1 MADRLL
7 VTGALG
13 YLGGRLCLH
22 LHEVGHDLRLVTRRP
37 PETRPRWSADMAV
50 VRAEG
55 DDDAAL
61 DALCRGRDTVLHLSA
76 TNEIAA
82 AADPAQALVDTS
94 LSTLRLVRAAERQG
108 VRRFVYMSTAHV
120 YGAPLAGRI
129 DEATLPRPVHP
140 YAITHRAAEDF
151 VLAARDKM
159 QALVLRLSNGLGAP
173 ADPLIDRWTLIANDL
188 SRQAVR
194 ERRLVL
200 RSSGLQRRNFIALGD
215 VCRAVEHCLAVPAAV
230 WGDGLFNLGG
240 DGSMS
245 ILDLARIIAA
255 RCQAVL
261 CFTPPVDRPQPA
273 PGERH
278 PDLDFRSDKLKATG
292 FAATGSLVE
301 EIDRT
306 LLLCR
311 DAFGAERATS

>member
-1 MADRLL
+1 MAERLL

-13 YLGGRLCLH
+13 YLGGRICLH
-22 LHEVGHDLRLVTRRP
+22 LRDAGHPLRLVTRRP
-37 PETRPRWSADMAV
+37 PETRPSWPADMDV
-50 VRAEG
+50 LRLDGG
-55 DDDAAL
+55 DDFTL
-61 DALCRGRDTVLHLSA
+61 DALCRDCDTVLHLAA

-82 AADPAQALVDTS
+82 AADPAQALIDTS
-94 LSTLRLVRAAERQG
+94 LATLRLVRAAERQN
-108 VRRFVYMSTAHV
+108 VRRFIYMSTAHV

-129 DEATLPRPVHP
+129 DEATLPRPIHP

-151 VLAARDKM
+151 VLGARGRM
-159 QALVLRLSNGLGAP
+159 QVLVLRLSNALGAP

-188 SRQAVR
+188 TRQAVQNGK
-194 ERRLVL
+194 LAL

-215 VCRAVEHCLAVPAAV
+215 VCRAVAHCLAMPAGV

-240 DGSMS
+240 EGSMS
-245 ILDLARIIAA
+245 ILDLTRIIAA

-261 CFTPPVDRPQPA
+261 GFTPSIDRPQPE

-278 PDLDFRSDKLKATG
+278 PDLDYRSDKLKATG
-292 FAATGSLVE
+292 FTAAGSLVE

-311 DAFGAERATS
+311 DAFGAERAAS